1 MKSLSIR
8 NVSPRLSEAL
18 NEEKVKLGM
27 SLNSTVL
34 YLLSESLG
42 LTETSKPKSNGLGQL
57 GGDWSEEE
65 YQEFMQVLS
74 ELRTID
80 DEMWR

>member
-1 MKSLSIR
+1 MKSFSIR
-8 NVSPRLSEAL
+8 NVSPQLSAAL
-18 NEEKVKLGM
+18 HEEKTKLGM

-34 YLLSESLG
+34 FLLSESLG
-42 LTETSKPKSNGLGQL
+42 LSETSKPKSNGLGQL

-74 ELRTID
+74 ELRAID
-80 DEMWR
+80 DEIWR

>member
-8 NVSPRLSEAL
+8 NVSPQLSAAL
-18 NEEKVKLGM
+18 HEEKVKLGM

-42 LTETSKPKSNGLGQL
+42 LTDTNKPKSNGLGRL
-57 GGDWSEEE
+57 AGGWSEEDL
-65 YQEFMQVLS
+65 QEFNKAIS
-74 ELRTID
+74 DLREID
-80 DEMWR
+80 EEMWR

>member
-8 NVSPRLSEAL
+8 NVSPQLSEAL
-18 NEEKVKLGM
+18 NDEKVKLGM

-34 YLLSESLG
+34 YLLSDSLG
-42 LTETSKPKSNGLGQL
+42 LLESNKPKSNGLGQL

-80 DEMWR
+80 DEI